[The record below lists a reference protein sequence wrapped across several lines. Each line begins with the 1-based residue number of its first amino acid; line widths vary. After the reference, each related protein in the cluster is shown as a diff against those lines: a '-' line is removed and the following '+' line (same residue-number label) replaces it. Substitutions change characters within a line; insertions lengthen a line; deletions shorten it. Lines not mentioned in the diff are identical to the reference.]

1 MDIKLS
7 GITKEYQHEDGKVR
21 ILDNL
26 SLEVKS
32 GSFVSIIGPS
42 GCGKT
47 TLLKLIGGF
56 DGNTRPSKEIFMIF
70 QDSNQLFPWRT
81 LGSNLSY
88 AIRKTDKGISKDEA
102 ERKARNA
109 LQEVGL
115 LDFYHYYPHQLSGG
129 MKQRG
134 ALARA
139 LAVESKVLLMDEP
152 FSSLDKE
159 NKEIAYELLLKI
171 WQDRKLT
178 ILFVTHDLE
187 EAKRLSGQI
196 LYFED
201 LNCKI
206 PV

>member
-1 MDIKLS
+1 MKIQVN
-7 GITKEYQHEDGKVR
+7 GITKIYKHEEGEVKV
-21 ILDNL
+21 LDNL
-26 SLEVKS
+26 SLEVES

-56 DGNTRPSKEIFMIF
+56 DGSTKPTKDVFMIF

-88 AIRKTDKGISKDEA
+88 AIRKTNKGIGKEGA
-102 ERKARNA
+102 ERKTREA
-109 LQEVGL
+109 LREVGL

-152 FSSLDKE
+152 FSSLDKD
-159 NKEIAYELLLKI
+159 NKENAYELLLNI
-171 WQDRKLT
+171 WREKKLT
-178 ILFVTHDLE
+178 ILFVTHDVE

-201 LNCKI
+201 LNGKL

>member
-1 MDIKLS
+1 MDIKLN
-7 GITKEYQHEDGKVR
+7 GITKEYQHEDGKIKV
-21 ILDNL
+21 LDNL
-26 SLEVKS
+26 SLEVPS
-32 GSFVSIIGPS
+32 GNFVSVIGPS

-56 DGNTRPSKEIFMIF
+56 DSDAKPSKEIFMIF

-88 AIRKTDKGISKDEA
+88 AIMKTNKGIEKDNAA
-102 ERKARNA
+102 ERAKAA
-109 LQEVGL
+109 LDEVGL
-115 LDFYHYYPHQLSGG
+115 FDFYDYYPHQLSGG

-152 FSSLDKE
+152 FSSLDQE

-171 WQDRKLT
+171 WREKKLT
-178 ILFVTHDLE
+178 IIFVTHDLE

-201 LNCKI
+201 LNGKI

>member
-1 MDIKLS
+1 MDIKLN
-7 GITKEYQHEDGKVR
+7 GITKEYQHEDGRIKV
-21 ILDNL
+21 LDNL
-26 SLEVKS
+26 SLEVLS
-32 GSFVSIIGPS
+32 GSFVSVIGPS

-56 DGNTRPSKEIFMIF
+56 DSDAKPSKEIFMIF

-88 AIRKTDKGISKDEA
+88 AIMKTNKGIEKDKAA
-102 ERKARNA
+102 ENAKAA
-109 LQEVGL
+109 LDEVGL
-115 LDFYHYYPHQLSGG
+115 LDFYDYYPHQLSGG

-152 FSSLDKE
+152 FSSLDQE

-171 WQDRKLT
+171 WREKKLT
-178 ILFVTHDLE
+178 IIFVTHDLE

-196 LYFED
+196 LYFEY
-201 LNCKI
+201 LNGKI

>member
-1 MDIKLS
+1 VDIKLN
-7 GITKEYQHEDGKVR
+7 GITKEYQHENGKVKV
-21 ILDNL
+21 LDNL
-26 SLEVKS
+26 SLEVPS
-32 GSFVSIIGPS
+32 GDFVSVIGPS

-47 TLLKLIGGF
+47 TLLKYIAGF
-56 DGNTRPSKEIFMIF
+56 DDGKPSKEIFMIF

-88 AIRKTDKGISKDEA
+88 AIRKTNKEIRKDEA
-102 ERKARNA
+102 VKKAMAA
-109 LQEVGL
+109 LEEVGL
-115 LDFYHYYPHQLSGG
+115 LDFYDYYPHQLSGG

-171 WQDRKLT
+171 WRKKKLT
-178 ILFVTHDLE
+178 IIFVTHDLE

-201 LNCKI
+201 LNGKI

>member
-1 MDIKLS
+1 MDIKLN
-7 GITKEYQHEDGKVR
+7 GITKEYHHEDGKIKV
-21 ILDNL
+21 LDNL
-26 SLEVKS
+26 SLEVPS
-32 GSFVSIIGPS
+32 GHFVSVIGPS

-56 DGNTRPSKEIFMIF
+56 DSDAKPSKEIFMIF

-88 AIRKTDKGISKDEA
+88 AIMKTNKGIGKDKAA
-102 ERKARNA
+102 EKAKVA
-109 LQEVGL
+109 LEEVGL
-115 LDFYHYYPHQLSGG
+115 LDFYDYYPHQLSGG

-152 FSSLDKE
+152 FSSLDKD

-171 WQDRKLT
+171 WREKKLT
-178 ILFVTHDLE
+178 IIFVTHDLE

-201 LNCKI
+201 LNGK
-206 PV
+206 VTV

>member
-1 MDIKLS
+1 MDIRLN
-7 GITKEYQHEDGKVR
+7 GITKEYLHEEGNFRV
-21 ILDNL
+21 LDHL
-26 SLEVKS
+26 SLDVPS
-32 GSFVSIIGPS
+32 GHFVSIIGPS

-47 TLLKLIGGF
+47 TLLKYIAGF
-56 DGNTRPSKEIFMIF
+56 DGNGNPSKDIFMIF

-88 AIRKTDKGISKDEA
+88 AIKKTNKGI
-102 ERKARNA
+102 RKAEA
-109 LQEVGL
+109 AEKAKAVLEEVGL
-115 LDFYHYYPHQLSGG
+115 LEFYHYYPHQLSGG

-139 LAVESKVLLMDEP
+139 LAVECKVLLMDEP
-152 FSSLDKE
+152 FSSLDKD

-171 WQDRKLT
+171 WRDKKLT

-201 LNCKI
+201 LNGKI

>member
-1 MDIKLS
+1 MDIKLNH
-7 GITKEYQHEDGKVR
+7 ITKEYLLGENRIKV
-21 ILDNL
+21 IDNL
-26 SLEVKS
+26 SLEVPG

-56 DGNTRPSKEIFMIF
+56 DENAKPSTEIFMIF

-88 AIRKTDKGISKDEA
+88 AIIKTNKNIGKEKA
-102 ERKARNA
+102 GEKARAA

-115 LDFYHYYPHQLSGG
+115 LEYYDYYPHQLSGG

-139 LAVESKVLLMDEP
+139 LAIESKVLLMDEP
-152 FSSLDKE
+152 FTSLDID
-159 NKEIAYELLLKI
+159 NKEVAYELLLKI
-171 WQDRKLT
+171 WKKNNLT
-178 ILFVTHDLE
+178 VIFVTHDLE
-187 EAKRLSGQI
+187 EAKRLSGKI

-201 LNCKI
+201 LNGKI

>member
-1 MDIKLS
+1 MDIELN
-7 GITKEYQHEDGKVR
+7 GITKEYLHEEGNVR
-21 ILDNL
+21 VIDHL
-26 SLEVKS
+26 SLHVPS
-32 GSFVSIIGPS
+32 GHFVSIIGPS

-56 DGNTRPSKEIFMIF
+56 DGDSKPSKDIFMIF

-81 LGSNLSY
+81 LGSNLCY
-88 AIRKTDKGISKDEA
+88 AIRKTNKGVGKIEA
-102 ERKARNA
+102 VERAKAA
-109 LQEVGL
+109 LSEVGL
-115 LDFYHYYPHQLSGG
+115 LAFYDYYPHQLSGG

-139 LAVESKVLLMDEP
+139 LAVECKVLLMDEP
-152 FSSLDKE
+152 FTSLDRD

-171 WQDRKLT
+171 WKEKKIT
-178 ILFVTHDLE
+178 VVFVTHDLE
-187 EAKRLSGQI
+187 EAKRLSGQV

-201 LNCKI
+201 LNGKV